1 MRQAGVMPAVH
12 ADPLHVLRTRT
23 SEKWTAFAPD
33 VLPLF
38 VAEMDYPLTPP
49 IAQAKIDRITA
60 SDVGYPGPRGPV
72 GSAFAG
78 FARRA
83 WGWSVD
89 PSRVLT
95 TTDVSVGLVESLR
108 LAIRPGDGVVVT
120 PPVYPPFFDLVPEA
134 GGTVVEVPLLDDG
147 TTWMLDLA
155 GMEAAFAGGAR
166 AVLLCNPHNP
176 LGLVHSRQSLAALAE
191 LAASYDVIVL
201 SDEIHGPLV
210 HPGATF
216 TPYLSVS
223 DAARDH
229 GITVTSASKAWNIA
243 GAKCALMV
251 TAGERMSQLLTG
263 LYEEVAFRTSQL
275 GLHAN
280 AAAFEH
286 GDEWLA
292 ADVDAVVESSALLES
307 LLAVHLPGVD

>member
-1 MRQAGVMPAVH
+1 
-12 ADPLHVLRTRT
+12 
-23 SEKWTAFAPD
+23 
-33 VLPLF
+33 
-38 VAEMDYPLTPP
+38 
-49 IAQAKIDRITA
+49 
-60 SDVGYPGPRGPV
+60 
-72 GSAFAG
+72 
-78 FARRA
+78 
-83 WGWSVD
+83 
-89 PSRVLT
+89 
-95 TTDVSVGLVESLR
+95 
-108 LAIRPGDGVVVT
+108 
-120 PPVYPPFFDLVPEA
+120 
-134 GGTVVEVPLLDDG
+134 
-147 TTWMLDLA
+147 MLDLA
-155 GMEAAFAGGAR
+155 GLEAAFAGGAR

-191 LAASYDVIVL
+191 LAAAYDVIVL
-201 SDEIHGPLV
+201 SDEIHGPLA

-243 GAKCALMV
+243 GAKCALLV
-251 TAGERMSQLLTG
+251 TAGDRMSQLLSG

-292 ADVDAVVESSALLES
+292 AAVDAVVESSALLES
-307 LLAVHLPGVD
+307 LLKARLPGVVYRPAEASYLAWLDFRGEPDWGDDPARRALAAGVALNSGLAFGAQGAGFARLNLACSPEVLTEAIGRLARG